1 MAASLISVVTEDDR
15 ATQEGAVLA
24 CDLQSM
30 TPRRKQMIGDSIG
43 SRRGQSAIEMF
54 ANQQDLAGL
63 KFFLLATK

>member
-24 CDLQSM
+24 RDLQSM
-30 TPRRKQMIGDSIG
+30 MPRRKQIIGDSIG
-43 SRRGQSAIEMF
+43 SRRGQGAIETF
-54 ANQQDLAGL
+54 ANQQDFAGL